1 MMLVRSMPLAARSW
15 AAQIRVECAAT
26 WSFGHTGAVGSHS
39 ALRWTRLI
47 EAAASGSRCPAHLSA
62 VLAVANPRSVSEA
75 NRERWQR
82 CHAAELQPA
91 LDLPRFG
98 GRVVESIYS
107 GVRMV
112 LLCFTLGFSAPVFCI
127 TGTRSPVC
135 RASGRS
141 FSV

>member
-1 MMLVRSMPLAARSW
+1 MLDLPPHASPIGWPSW
-15 AAQIRVECAAT
+15 HGIGRDQIRV
-26 WSFGHTGAVGSHS
+26 
-39 ALRWTRLI
+39 AL
-47 EAAASGSRCPAHLSA
+47 SSRSPDAIA
-62 VLAVANPRSVSEA
+62 KWME
-75 NRERWQR
+75 
-82 CHAAELQPA
+82 A

-112 LLCFTLGFSAPVFCI
+112 LLCFTLGFSVPVFCI

-141 FSV
+141 FRRDVKIRPHRKPLVPRSKGTPGLG

>member
-1 MMLVRSMPLAARSW
+1 MNPVVPKSLTRSVPAPALVDLHSLHGRWKVAAGRHPIPELVEIVF
-15 AAQIRVECAAT
+15 QIPVKFLDRLIVNTGCSPVRLYPFIRFPNP
-26 WSFGHTGAVGSHS
+26 SFGNTP
-39 ALRWTRLI
+39 RLCFI
-47 EAAASGSRCPAHLSA
+47 QK
-62 VLAVANPRSVSEA
+62 V
-75 NRERWQR
+75 
-82 CHAAELQPA
+82 
-91 LDLPRFG
+91 DLPRFG